1 MRQTVTQ
8 APEQSGVF
16 PSLCRGKMLLRLLVL
31 TQAVAILLAFAPGI
45 SGDPWLRLGV
55 ISLCSHWITLLS
67 LGFLCPALQRLP
79 RVSLPRL
86 ATLVGSTLLLAT
98 VLVSL
103 VIWWYFAAG
112 LPEYQSVWHFTAAN
126 MLLAFVVSLL
136 LIQLLLM
143 HAERARL
150 LVAQQRAELDALQAR
165 IAPHF
170 LFNSL
175 NAIAEL
181 THQSSAAAEQS
192 LLDLADLFRA
202 AMQAGQ
208 LLPLSQE
215 LALARKYL
223 QLESIRL
230 GDKLQLDWQLPA
242 DYPDT
247 QLPALTLQPLLENAV
262 RYGVEPA
269 SQPVTIS
276 VQLLVGQQQL
286 VLLIT
291 NPINHS
297 AVQPAAALTQQN
309 GIALSN
315 IRNRLDLLY
324 AERQQFSCSAQDGVF
339 RVKLVLPII
348 KRETADA
355 GANHR

>member
-1 MRQTVTQ
+1 MQQAVSQTASQ
-8 APEQSGVF
+8 PASL
-16 PSLCRGKMLLRLLVL
+16 PSLCRGKMLLRFLVL

-67 LGFLCPALQRLP
+67 LGLLCPALSRL
-79 RVSLPRL
+79 VDLSLPKL
-86 ATLVGSTLLLAT
+86 ALLVAGTLISATL
-98 VLVSL
+98 LVSV
-103 VIWWYFAAG
+103 VIWWSFPLELQAYR
-112 LPEYQSVWHFTAAN
+112 SIWHFTAAN

-181 THQSSAAAEQS
+181 THQSSTAAEQS

-208 LLPLSQE
+208 LIPLSQE

-269 SQPVTIS
+269 SQPVNIS

-297 AVQPAAALTQQN
+297 AVQPATALTQQN

-324 AERQQFSCSAQDGVF
+324 AERQQFSCSAQDGIF
-339 RVKLVLPII
+339 RVKLVLPIL

-355 GANHR
+355 GANH